1 MQIFTCEQLAL
12 YWPNYTG
19 GSPGVCVFVC
29 SSIITTWRRIL
40 WHVLT
45 YLPDTNW
52 TRILSIGYNFS
63 MLNHPQAFKHNKFTQ
78 HLLDVFA
85 KRPSSPLS
93 ILHQPLRRPL
103 ATCDK
108 CKHTHTHTYCLSST
122 WIMHIQAVGSELM
135 SQLLSEHGETDTG
148 ALWWLYQPVLLL
160 RLYSAPDVQG
170 AGWWIMGHPSR
181 PCSAVSP
188 HRRQEHVVWRMWLCV
203 CVSVFAQEW
212 RTICVC
218 ILLKVGII

>member
-1 MQIFTCEQLAL
+1 MDIIL
-12 YWPNYTG
+12 
-19 GSPGVCVFVC
+19 VC
-29 SSIITTWRRIL
+29 STTHKLLHTI
-40 WHVLT
+40 
-45 YLPDTNW
+45 N
-52 TRILSIGYNFS
+52 S
-63 MLNHPQAFKHNKFTQ
+63 LNICLMSLQRD
-78 HLLDVFA
+78 HLLPC
-85 KRPSSPLS
+85 PSCINLSGDPL
-93 ILHQPLRRPL
+93 PPVTN
-103 ATCDK
+103 AN
-108 CKHTHTHTYCLSST
+108 THTHTYCLSST

-203 CVSVFAQEW
+203 CVSVFAQGW

-218 ILLKVGII
+218 ILLKGWNHLTAILYLCLGLMLFPFSTET